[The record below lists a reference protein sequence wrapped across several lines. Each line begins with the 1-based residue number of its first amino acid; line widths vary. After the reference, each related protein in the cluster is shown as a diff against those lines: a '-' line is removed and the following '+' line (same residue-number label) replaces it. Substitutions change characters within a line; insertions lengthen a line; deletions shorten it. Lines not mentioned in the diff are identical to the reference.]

1 MKKNNNKENRALKA
15 AMYIRVGN
23 IEQLSLEAEQR
34 HFNLKVENLQKGE
47 ESDAISSC
55 EKEREIVRDT
65 DLLWITMNQIVD
77 YYE

>member
-34 HFNLKVENLQKGE
+34 HFNLKVESLQKGE
-47 ESDAISSC
+47 ESDAYNNC
-55 EKEREIVRDT
+55 EKEKSICYASHSG
-65 DLLWITMNQIVD
+65 I
-77 YYE
+77 

>member
-1 MKKNNNKENRALKA
+1 MKKNNFENNDRGKSILKA

-47 ESDAISSC
+47 ESNAYSSC
-55 EKEREIVRDT
+55 KKKGK
-65 DLLWITMNQIVD
+65 
-77 YYE
+77 

>member
-1 MKKNNNKENRALKA
+1 MEKNNNKENRTLKA
-15 AMYIRVGN
+15 AMYIRVGS
-23 IEQLSLEAEQR
+23 IEQLSLEAEKR
-34 HFNLKVENLQKGE
+34 HFNLKVESLQKGE

>member
-34 HFNLKVENLQKGE
+34 HVNLKVENLQKGE
-47 ESDAISSC
+47 ESNAHSSC
-55 EKEREIVRDT
+55 KKKGK
-65 DLLWITMNQIVD
+65 
-77 YYE
+77 

>member
-1 MKKNNNKENRALKA
+1 MKKNNNKENRTLKA
-15 AMYIRVGN
+15 AMYIRVGS
-23 IEQLSLEAEQR
+23 IEQLSLEAEKR
-34 HFNLKVENLQKGE
+34 HFNLKVESLQKGE